1 MAEEKLIGEITHY
14 FGKIGVAVLKLT
26 KGSLKVG
33 ETIHLVGHGADFTQ
47 TVDSMQ
53 VEHKNVEEAKKKDDV
68 GLKVND
74 VVKEGVEVYKVNE

>member
-33 ETIHLVGHGADFTQ
+33 ETIHLIGHGADFTQ

-68 GLKVND
+68 GLKVNN
-74 VVKEGVEVYKVNE
+74 VVKEGVEVYKVTE

>member
-68 GLKVND
+68 GLKVNNI
-74 VVKEGVEVYKVNE
+74 VKEGVEVYKVTE